1 MTSCPVHVGRGSFD
15 VGDGRRVKK
24 SLRFLAMAFAAV
36 LTVAPAAGASTMPDR
51 LVASAPGLRPQV
63 LALAMK
69 AYEHARELGQTAS
82 SIVTLI
88 DYSLPSTERRLWVL
102 DVRRGALLFHELVA
116 HGRLSGDD
124 LATSFSNRP
133 GSQQSSLGSFVTGET
148 YAGRHGL
155 SLRLRGLDPGLNDN
169 AEEREIVMHGAPYV
183 SLEAARVLGHLGRS
197 LGCPAVRP
205 EVASRI
211 IRTIKDG
218 TFLFAYY
225 PDPALQSASYLN

>member
-1 MTSCPVHVGRGSFD
+1 
-15 VGDGRRVKK
+15 VKK
-24 SLRFLAMAFAAV
+24 SPFFLALALAMV
-36 LTVAPAAGASTMPDR
+36 GLAPSARAGTLRDSASVT
-51 LVASAPGLRPQV
+51 APGLRPQV
-63 LALAMK
+63 LALALK
-69 AYEHARELGQTAS
+69 AYEHARQLGQTAS

-88 DYSLPSTERRLWVL
+88 DYSLPSTEPRLWVL

-116 HGRLSGDD
+116 HGKQSGDD
-124 LATSFSNRP
+124 LATAFSNRP

-155 SLRLRGLDPGLNDN
+155 SLRLRGLEPGINDN
-169 AEEREIVMHGAPYV
+169 AEEREIVVHGAPYV
-183 SLEAARVLGHLGRS
+183 NPAAARVLGRLGRS
-197 LGCPAVRP
+197 QGCPAVRP

-225 PDPALQSASYLN
+225 PDPALQGSSYLN

>member
-1 MTSCPVHVGRGSFD
+1 MTSCPVPSGRGRVD
-15 VGDGRRVKK
+15 GGDGHRVKK
-24 SLRFLAMAFAAV
+24 SPFFLALALAMV
-36 LTVAPAAGASTMPDR
+36 GLAPSARAGTLRDSASVT
-51 LVASAPGLRPQV
+51 APGLRPQV
-63 LALAMK
+63 LALALK
-69 AYEHARELGQTAS
+69 AYEHARQLGQTAS

-88 DYSLPSTERRLWVL
+88 DYSLPSTEPRLWVL

-116 HGRLSGDD
+116 HGKQSGDD
-124 LATSFSNRP
+124 LATAFSNRP

-155 SLRLRGLDPGLNDN
+155 SLRLRGLEPGINDN
-169 AEEREIVMHGAPYV
+169 AEEREIVVHGAPYV
-183 SLEAARVLGHLGRS
+183 NPAAARVLGRLGRS
-197 LGCPAVRP
+197 QGCPAVRP

-225 PDPALQSASYLN
+225 PDPALQGSSYLN